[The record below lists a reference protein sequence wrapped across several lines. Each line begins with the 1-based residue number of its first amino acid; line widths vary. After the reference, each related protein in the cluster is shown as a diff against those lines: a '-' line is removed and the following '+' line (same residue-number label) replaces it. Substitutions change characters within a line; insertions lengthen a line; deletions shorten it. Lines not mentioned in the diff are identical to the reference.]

1 MELQERDT
9 HRKALRLN
17 LDPSVY
23 GSIAEIGAGQ
33 EVARWLFHVGGA
45 SGMVAKSISAY
56 DMKFSDDIYGSTDR
70 YVSRQRL
77 EAMMNLEY
85 EQLLGRLTES
95 RGSSTS
101 FFTFANTV
109 AARNYAGTNICH
121 GWIGLRFQ
129 SEPGKD
135 PNDVIM
141 HVSLGDD
148 TNLLQQKAVGILGIN
163 LLYGVFYERTPFKSF
178 LKGLMD
184 GLSLDRI
191 EVDFLNLS
199 GPEFKDVDPLLLG
212 LELIRQGLTPAV
224 MITPERT
231 IVEPLQILYKRQ
243 IIVER
248 GSFKDTDH
256 IYVELLDAATKRL
269 AGGHHSSK
277 REPVPLFEMTIN
289 NLLLEKRPQDSEFLD
304 RMDRLL
310 ETGYNIMVSSFPET
324 YHVSAYLIRYT
335 QEPIRFA
342 MGVSSLVQFFQETYY
357 EKLEGGIIE
366 AIGRL
371 IARNVKIYA
380 FPMPLKSFKSYLE
393 ACDLDLSFWEVPKSG
408 NVTVENIRPRSHLRH
423 LYQYMLETDA
433 FVDMA

>member
-1 MELQERDT
+1 MDLQERDT

-17 LDPSVY
+17 LDPVVY
-23 GSIAEIGAGQ
+23 GSVAEIGVGQ

-45 SGMVAKSISAY
+45 SGMVAKTISAY

-85 EQLLGRLTES
+85 EQLLGRLRES
-95 RGSSTS
+95 RGSSTA

-141 HVSLGDD
+141 HIHLGDD
-148 TNLLQQKAVGILGIN
+148 TNLLQQQAVGILGIN
-163 LLYGVFYERTPFKSF
+163 LLYAVFYERTPFKSF

-184 GLSLDRI
+184 SLSLDRI
-191 EVDFLNLS
+191 EVDFLDLS
-199 GPEFKDVDPLLLG
+199 GPDFQDIDPLLLG

-224 MITPERT
+224 VVTPEKAV
-231 IVEPLQILYKRQ
+231 VEPLQILYKRQ

-248 GSFKDTDH
+248 GSFKSTDQ
-256 IYVELLDAATKRL
+256 IYVQLLDAATKRL
-269 AGGHHSSK
+269 SGRSHGSK
-277 REPVPLFEMTIN
+277 RESVSLFEMTIN
-289 NLLLEKRPQDSEFLD
+289 NLLLEKRPQDQKFVD
-304 RMDRLL
+304 RINRLL
-310 ETGYNIMVSSFPET
+310 ETGYHIMVSSFPET
-324 YHVSAYLIRYT
+324 YHLPAYLIRYT

-342 MGVSSLVQFFQETYY
+342 MGVSGLVQFFQETYY

-380 FPMPLKSFKSYLE
+380 FPMPLESFKSYLE
-393 ACDLDLSFWEVPKSG
+393 ACNLDLSFWEMPNSG
-408 NVTVENIRPRSHLRH
+408 EVTVENISPRSHLRH
-423 LYQYMLETDA
+423 LYRYMLETGA
-433 FVDMA
+433 FVNMG